1 MFRVGTKC
9 FQMEKMSTKF
19 EDAWNRYI
27 ILQRM
32 KDLLATGALT
42 LTATVLEV
50 TLRGCEEAGRV
61 RRRMNTMVC
70 GVVANDLGLP
80 DQLSPRRLFCRRER
94 R

>member
-32 KDLLATGALT
+32 KDVLATGTLT
-42 LTATVLEV
+42 LTATVLDV
-50 TLRGCEEAGRV
+50 TLRG
-61 RRRMNTMVC
+61 
-70 GVVANDLGLP
+70 
-80 DQLSPRRLFCRRER
+80 
-94 R
+94 